1 MILPFFGI
9 KVDKNGKCIL
19 SYQAV
24 TGKQS
29 FSEIKNSF
37 HEKEQEELNYNDFL
51 DTVDMYNSL
60 LARNVPVLTYEVD
73 YTVEPKDIPSQ
84 YRICFK
90 ELRIKD
96 TQSGS
101 VLIKEKVADLDKII
115 SFPECQIKT
124 AYYEQ
129 IISPKD
135 KNIPVYILY
144 GFALN
149 AEKNGN
155 DDDALSLMRRDIL
168 ATCF

>member
-1 MILPFFGI
+1 M
-9 KVDKNGKCIL
+9 
-19 SYQAV
+19 
-24 TGKQS
+24 
-29 FSEIKNSF
+29 
-37 HEKEQEELNYNDFL
+37 
-51 DTVDMYNSL
+51 
-60 LARNVPVLTYEVD
+60 
-73 YTVEPKDIPSQ
+73 
-84 YRICFK
+84 
-90 ELRIKD
+90 
-96 TQSGS
+96 
-101 VLIKEKVADLDKII
+101 DKII